1 MEQNLVGDRQC
12 SKGRVSALKVP
23 GFLVSELASELAKNC
38 RNVSRHAPYLCQA
51 GGDVPAVDGE
61 EALDVDDDAAGLVLL
76 GRFQSLQNPG
86 GRQKDKESISKIEE
100 LKSSL
105 SC

>member
-1 MEQNLVGDRQC
+1 MPNPVYRMKTFQY
-12 SKGRVSALKVP
+12 KGRVSVLKVA
-23 GFLVSELASELAKNC
+23 GFLVSESKNC
-38 RNVSRHAPYLCQA
+38 RNISGRAPYLCQA

-61 EALDVDDDAAGLVLL
+61 ESLDVDDDAAALVLLL